1 MNSTRSGSGGLR
13 NGALL
18 DKIQDFG
25 ECMGELILLGIMA
38 GLGIW
43 LYNTGK
49 RIGRRKGFYVG
60 RRRGRS

>member
-1 MNSTRSGSGGLR
+1 
-13 NGALL
+13 
-18 DKIQDFG
+18 
-25 ECMGELILLGIMA
+25 MGELILLGIMA